1 MSITLFSGIPRS
13 GKSYKMVAEAWKL
26 KDSHFIIHN
35 IVGFKN
41 EVLNGFGFDWVKY
54 INGENP
60 DKSIIDADIFFSKDF
75 QIELSKLIKEKY
87 DRPMLVIIDEA
98 HEWFDVHK
106 KAIKMWLS
114 YHGHLNQQIY
124 LVAHASSN
132 IPKVYRSFVECEYR
146 AKTSSFLFLPGYF
159 FYNRILGGVRSGYI
173 KEKKDQKI
181 FALYK
186 SSDIEETR
194 KKKSWYIPLLI
205 GFIILG
211 FIIFVMAP
219 KYLFSSKKKEDDKKG
234 AVGSENL
241 KQNVSLSYDAMKKAF
256 APVDSSESFDKKYA
270 YVGNFDNEVIIE
282 DRKTGVQYPLS
293 RIADEY
299 KLVKNDRNNSCVLF
313 NRKTKLVTLY
323 NFERFVPVVTP
334 SPVLDSPGSIIENKS
349 ILAPAAAAI
358 PVSVAA
364 GALNKI

>member
-41 EVLNGFGFDWVKY
+41 EVLNGFGFDWVLY

-60 DKSIIDADIFFSKDF
+60 DKLIIDPDIFFSKDF
-75 QIELSKLIKEKY
+75 QVELSKIIKEKY
-87 DRPMLVIIDEA
+87 NRPMLVIIDEA

-132 IPKVYRSFVECEYR
+132 IPKVYRSFVEVEYR
-146 AKTSSFLFLPGYF
+146 AKSSSFLFIPGFF

-194 KKKSWYIPLLI
+194 KKKSWYVPMLI

-211 FIIFVMAP
+211 FLVFVLAP
-219 KYLFSSKKKEDDKKG
+219 KYIFSHNIKVDEKKDGAGVSQKLNKTTPIPYDDLKKSL
-234 AVGSENL
+234 APIDNSE
-241 KQNVSLSYDAMKKAF
+241 F
-256 APVDSSESFDKKYA
+256 FDKKYA
-270 YVGNFDNEVIIE
+270 YVGNINNEVIIE
-282 DRKTGVQYPLS
+282 DRKTGIQYPLS
-293 RIADEY
+293 RIAEEY
-299 KLVKNDRNNSCVLF
+299 KLVKNDRNNSCILF
-313 NRKTKLVTLY
+313 NRKAKLVTLY
-323 NFERFVPVVTP
+323 NFDRFVPVVTP
-334 SPVLDSPGSIIENKS
+334 SPVDTSGGLFDNKV
-349 ILAPAAAAI
+349 IGAPVAAAT
-358 PVSVAA
+358 PVSAA
-364 GALNKI
+364 TGAINKL